1 MGVRNER
8 ARLAGRGKI
17 REGGKKDKEKD
28 WKKLL
33 SPRAGSLGIVIR
45 AGSAANEDNGIKVFD
60 SFPKPGV
67 QKLIVNSIVAI
78 STWEGRLGR
87 DRAMKRMYI
96 YITLRASRERNI
108 FEALRS
114 KSNLLT
120 IFRAKDVATI
130 GNFGPCFW
138 VNVILR
144 GQRKARSSAS

>member
-1 MGVRNER
+1 MPASDVVGVRNER
-8 ARLAGRGKI
+8 VRLAGGGQI
-17 REGGKKDKEKD
+17 REGGKKDKEKG

-67 QKLIVNSIVAI
+67 QKLIVNSIVEI
-78 STWEGRLGR
+78 STGRKIGAR
-87 DRAMKRMYI
+87 SGNEKDVYNF
-96 YITLRASRERNI
+96 TASTKERNI

-120 IFRAKDVATI
+120 IFRGKDVATI
-130 GNFGPCFW
+130 GNFG
-138 VNVILR
+138 
-144 GQRKARSSAS
+144 RSVLVSG